1 MHGIRA
7 RDSNELSPWIRD
19 VNWTYIRLSEDVL
32 EVFRTPYVRSIY
44 VTKFHFPLSWWA
56 HSPISYHWF
65 RGCLQKKASGMKWA
79 QENAS
84 KALLRLHG
92 GYPYHSVTPLLSPY
106 FIGVWD
112 FWKIIEGRRGGGED
126 QDFLGEIGGGRE
138 EKREVRAREGGGKD
152 FFHYSLMDFGQ

>member
-32 EVFRTPYVRSIY
+32 EVFRTLYVRWIY

-65 RGCLQKKASGMKWA
+65 RGCLQQKASGMKWA

-92 GYPYHSVTPLLSPY
+92 GYPYHSVTPPLPPY
-106 FIGVWD
+106 FKGVWD
-112 FWKIIEGRRGGGED
+112 FWKIKEGRGGG
-126 QDFLGEIGGGRE
+126 GGRIKIFLE
-138 EKREVRAREGGGKD
+138 KLEGGEKRRGR
-152 FFHYSLMDFGQ
+152 